1 MKFAISGLK
10 MERDPD
16 ADSNQTGD
24 AADIKRTTIAEVMNL
39 EKTEFKYLVNQRTK
53 RPVSNRKDSCG

>member
-1 MKFAISGLK
+1 

-16 ADSNQTGD
+16 ADSNQMGD
-24 AADIKRTTIAEVMNL
+24 AADINRTTIAEVMNF